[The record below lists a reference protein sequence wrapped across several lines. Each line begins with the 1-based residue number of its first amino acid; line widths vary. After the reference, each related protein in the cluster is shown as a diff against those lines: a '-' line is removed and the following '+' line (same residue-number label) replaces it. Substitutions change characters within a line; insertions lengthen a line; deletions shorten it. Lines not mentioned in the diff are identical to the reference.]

1 MRDQE
6 IWEICEIRRSERTDK
21 SRYLKFKKS
30 KRSIVAFMSTENS
43 DVMWVGSGGAKVSKL
58 NCGAKKSVFVCFIWR
73 LPLCSEDSVIFT
85 FFQN

>member
-43 DVMWVGSGGAKVSKL
+43 DVMWVGVGVPKFP
-58 NCGAKKSVFVCFIWR
+58 N
-73 LPLCSEDSVIFT
+73 
-85 FFQN
+85 